1 MKMFLDILN
10 EPSLS
15 PGEIREGIIQKEKEK
30 KDFLI
35 SDLINELNNFATLN
49 IKNGKIEKVKIEK
62 EFNTEEINKENK
74 KLLKLISLNMLSPN
88 SLSEKIEKVEWEVNQ
103 KEEIK
108 LLEIN
113 KLFIKDFLEINVKD
127 KDIVYEN
134 GNLIKITENLKKE
147 SEFIYTGV
155 STFNTSFGLLK
166 RLSEIDYIEEINL
179 TFLFSINKEERK
191 ESEVLILNENEMNY
205 VKNRK
210 NRNTWKSKEFQSK
223 MISLSRIVSHNDFLN
238 IKIKIELKKDISN
251 FRKVQI
257 IRFLKDNGLKVTN
270 RDDRNEIM
278 SVSYFE
284 ALLLLGEL

>member
-1 MKMFLDILN
+1 
-10 EPSLS
+10 
-15 PGEIREGIIQKEKEK
+15 
-30 KDFLI
+30 
-35 SDLINELNNFATLN
+35 
-49 IKNGKIEKVKIEK
+49 
-62 EFNTEEINKENK
+62 
-74 KLLKLISLNMLSPN
+74 
-88 SLSEKIEKVEWEVNQ
+88 
-103 KEEIK
+103 
-108 LLEIN
+108 
-113 KLFIKDFLEINVKD
+113 
-127 KDIVYEN
+127 
-134 GNLIKITENLKKE
+134 LIKITENLKKE

>member
-1 MKMFLDILN
+1 MK
-10 EPSLS
+10 
-15 PGEIREGIIQKEKEK
+15 
-30 KDFLI
+30 
-35 SDLINELNNFATLN
+35 
-49 IKNGKIEKVKIEK
+49 
-62 EFNTEEINKENK
+62 
-74 KLLKLISLNMLSPN
+74 
-88 SLSEKIEKVEWEVNQ
+88 
-103 KEEIK
+103 
-108 LLEIN
+108 
-113 KLFIKDFLEINVKD
+113 
-127 KDIVYEN
+127 
-134 GNLIKITENLKKE
+134 
-147 SEFIYTGV
+147 
-155 STFNTSFGLLK
+155 
-166 RLSEIDYIEEINL
+166 
-179 TFLFSINKEERK
+179 
-191 ESEVLILNENEMNY
+191 MNY